1 MRNLGWG
8 KKTLGKKLWNSCK
21 KIGPAERL
29 GSHMGKFLTIE
40 YYEAKR
46 YFAFDETNES
56 ENTQF
61 FMHVLHIAFD
71 AIACWMCTH
80 DNCAG
85 GI

>member
-1 MRNLGWG
+1 
-8 KKTLGKKLWNSCK
+8 
-21 KIGPAERL
+21 
-29 GSHMGKFLTIE
+29 MGKFLTIE
-40 YYEAKR
+40 DYEAKR
-46 YFAFDETNES
+46 HFAFDETNES